1 MCARPHRGAR
11 LSAGYE
17 RDATGGKDSA
27 ILHLFRR
34 DRSDRYDR
42 VGEGGRGDEYATC
55 SGVVAYVM
63 CLDCRTCLL
72 ANSVLYYNNVL
83 YYEVVEDAMKTD
95 EPSEEAEMAELAD
108 RAIRLIRSM
117 TIIFILI

>member
-1 MCARPHRGAR
+1 M
-11 LSAGYE
+11 S
-17 RDATGGKDSA
+17 
-27 ILHLFRR
+27 
-34 DRSDRYDR
+34 
-42 VGEGGRGDEYATC
+42 YATC

-117 TIIFILI
+117 TIIFILIYPLPLVIFASKKYSGTLGGLHRVWADASEVRGSAGCGCDSSWC